1 MNMHKLSTL
10 VILLLIT
17 LNQAQALPKQNPV
30 PGGVVFV
37 DLGLTSNQR
46 PQVSYRNDP
55 VMLHRSETSWQA
67 IVGIPLTAKVGKHYL
82 QVKEGIKKSQTI
94 GFMVKAKKYAEQ
106 RLTIKN
112 KRMVNPTAEDMVRI
126 RKEIKIIRKAFAS
139 WNEQYAIPAPLL
151 QPTKGIRSS
160 SFGLRRFFNGQARR
174 PHSGMDI
181 AAPEGQ
187 AVINPAQGTVIA
199 TGDYFFNGKTV
210 FVDHG
215 QGLVSMFCHL
225 SDINVKAGEEVK
237 RGDIVAEV
245 GMTGRVTGPHLHW
258 SLSLNNTR
266 IDPALFL
273 ESR

>member
-1 MNMHKLSTL
+1 MITRKFF
-10 VILLLIT
+10 VLIT
-17 LNQAQALPKQNPV
+17 LLLVTLNPAQALPLQSPV

-37 DLGLTSNQR
+37 DLGIDAEQR
-46 PQVSYRNDP
+46 PQVRYRNDP
-55 VMLHRSETSWQA
+55 VMLHRTDNGWQA
-67 IVGIPLTAKVGKHYL
+67 IIGIPLTAKAGKHYIEITDSA
-82 QVKEGIKKSQTI
+82 QQTRQLA
-94 GFMVKAKKYAEQ
+94 FSVEAKKYAEQ

-112 KRMVNPTAEDMVRI
+112 KRMVNPTAEDMIRI
-126 RKEIKIIRKAFAS
+126 RKEIKLIRNAFAHWDQTYS
-139 WNEQYAIPAPLL
+139 IPAPLL

-187 AVINPAQGTVIA
+187 AVINPAQGKVIEV
-199 TGDYFFNGKTV
+199 GDYFFNGKTV

-215 QGLVSMFCHL
+215 QGLISMFCHL
-225 SDINVKAGEEVK
+225 NDIHVKPGQNLK
-237 RGDIVAEV
+237 RGDKVADV

-273 ESR
+273 AQ

>member
-1 MNMHKLSTL
+1 MIRTTAFLFS
-10 VILLLIT
+10 ILFFI
-17 LNQAQALPKQNPV
+17 NHSQPAQALPQQSPV
-30 PGGVVFV
+30 PGGVAFV
-37 DLGLTSNQR
+37 DLGINTDSR
-46 PQVSYRNDP
+46 PLVRYRNDP
-55 VMLHRSETSWQA
+55 VMLHRTQNGWQA
-67 IVGIPLTAKVGKHYL
+67 IIGIPLTAKSGKHYL
-82 QVKEGIKKSQTI
+82 EISDTNSSSRQMSFI
-94 GFMVKAKKYAEQ
+94 VKAKKYAEQ

-126 RKEIKIIRKAFAS
+126 RKEIKIIRKAFANWTEDYS
-139 WNEQYAIPAPLL
+139 IPAPLL
-151 QPTKGIRSS
+151 QPTEGIRSS

-187 AVINPAQGTVIA
+187 QVINPAQGKVIA

-215 QGLVSMFCHL
+215 QGLISMFCHL
-225 SDINVKAGEEVK
+225 SDIHVRPGQELK
-237 RGDIVAEV
+237 RGDEVANV

-273 ESR
+273 QK